1 MSSPDEYASA
11 SGGGS
16 GSSASQ
22 ALEETIQTNAIR
34 RLFWSYQLNPSKVC
48 TVAGTL
54 VAQMSPKLDFKAIS
68 KIVCFNLG
76 PFATGGLKEGDAGW
90 PLDLKPIHRESH
102 DMKLA
107 RYHDALTRDA
117 CRILATVGDAA
128 AALQAIYRHNEV
140 VELAC
145 SDTASDDGLRHA
157 RYNVNRVH
165 VHFCDARYGA
175 PELAMLEGR
184 IPLRR
189 PETHAHRP
197 PVYDLSASV
206 EVLEGVRRID
216 RHTVVYVAEPGAAL
230 LSLAALLGMPEAM
243 KPAALVWNA
252 VDSADHEAHGY
263 VKMPGRPPVGD
274 GVQTTDDRL
283 AQYVPNASVLYVR
296 ADVLA
301 A

>member
-11 SGGGS
+11 SGD
-16 GSSASQ
+16 GSSDSA
-22 ALEETIQTNAIR
+22 ATLEETIQTNAIR
-34 RLFWSYQLNPSKVC
+34 RLFWSDQLNPSKVC
-48 TVAGTL
+48 TVAGVL

-90 PLDLKPIHRESH
+90 PADLKPIHRESH

-107 RYHDALTRDA
+107 RYHDALTGDA
-117 CRILATVGDAA
+117 CRTLATAGDA
-128 AALQAIYRHNEV
+128 
-140 VELAC
+140 
-145 SDTASDDGLRHA
+145 DDRLRHV
-157 RYNVNRVH
+157 RYNVNRIH

-216 RHTVVYVAEPGAAL
+216 RHTVVYVAEPGAAAL
-230 LSLAALLGMPEAM
+230 LSMPEAM
-243 KPAALVWNA
+243 KPAALVWND
-252 VDSADHEAHGY
+252 VDSADHEAHG
-263 VKMPGRPPVGD
+263 MFRMRRCSSIPSC
-274 GVQTTDDRL
+274 
-283 AQYVPNASVLYVR
+283 VPFVITW
-296 ADVLA
+296 
-301 A
+301 